1 MVWVVR
7 LPSFTWGAVKN
18 GGTLLHSS
26 SLGSWCDWGFQGRSQ
41 GTDPPW
47 KVAPKPSWS
56 SATMEKNHRFL
67 NRSAGRSDLNHANI
81 ASAESQFA
89 MEKHNGLIVMR
100 ATFHMF
106 HCYVG
111 FRKGIKGTGFL
122 WNYYRKVAKPM
133 TNHPQNC
140 TMEGLNPSSNWRFTG
155 FTTTINAQTHLPKGG
170 PGNNGSEN
178 HWYGLIWAL
187 LIHTEPWLLQ
197 AGHIRFILPGRYLH
211 LAWIY
216 PVAPSN
222 WFLSVAQVPVFHWI
236 SLAKSMG
243 VLWFGPHF
251 PPFLGILPHHKS
263 LKSHHFPLVNARSS
277 PAFRCLPIRG
287 NFRGTIR
294 NWWI

>member
-1 MVWVVR
+1 
-7 LPSFTWGAVKN
+7 
-18 GGTLLHSS
+18 
-26 SLGSWCDWGFQGRSQ
+26 
-41 GTDPPW
+41 
-47 KVAPKPSWS
+47 
-56 SATMEKNHRFL
+56 MEKNHRFL

-178 HWYGLIWAL
+178 PLIWADM
-187 LIHTEPWLLQ
+187 
-197 AGHIRFILPGRYLH
+197 G
-211 LAWIY
+211 
-216 PVAPSN
+216 
-222 WFLSVAQVPVFHWI
+222 SVN
-236 SLAKSMG
+236 SY
-243 VLWFGPHF
+243 
-251 PPFLGILPHHKS
+251 
-263 LKSHHFPLVNARSS
+263 
-277 PAFRCLPIRG
+277 
-287 NFRGTIR
+287 
-294 NWWI
+294 